1 MICTKRLSRATLSCL
16 CWAVACQQPSQSA
29 SDAPPKPTQSKRADD
44 AERGDRAEHAD
55 KGKHA
60 EHGEEPARVVRLSPA
75 AVERVGIRLATVEAA
90 AIAGGLTVPAEIV
103 AEPDR
108 VAHVSSVVSGQIS
121 RVSASVGDR
130 VKAGQILTT
139 IRSVALGAARADAA
153 RARVSVDVAQTNFR
167 RQQELKR
174 EGIGAQRHFLEAR
187 AELSRAQAELTAAER
202 ALEVYGRGGSGSE
215 VRLRSPI
222 AGRVVS
228 RHATVGEVVSPSD
241 VLFEI
246 TDISKVWAVGRVYQ
260 QNAGQLKEGMA
271 ATLTLQALPGRTFAG
286 QLDYV
291 APRLD
296 EVTRTLPIH
305 MTLDNPEGLLR
316 PGLFGN
322 LSLRA
327 MAERDAQGTP
337 IVRVSALQRVG
348 SDTVV
353 FTPGAEPGE
362 FHAISVGVGSRSG
375 GVATVISGLSV
386 GARYVADGA
395 FVLKSELSR
404 DEIGHAD

>member
-1 MICTKRLSRATLSCL
+1 MICTKRLSRATLFCL
-16 CWAVACQQPSQSA
+16 CWALACQQPSQSA
-29 SDAPPKPTQSKRADD
+29 SDAPTKPAQSKRA
-44 AERGDRAEHAD
+44 GDTEGGEHAD
-55 KGKHA
+55 EGKHA
-60 EHGEEPARVVRLSPA
+60 ERGEKPARVVRLSA
-75 AVERVGIRLATVEAA
+75 EAVERVGIRLATVEAA
-90 AIAGGLTVPAEIV
+90 AMAGGLTVPAEIV

-130 VKAGQILTT
+130 VKAGQTLST

-153 RARVSVDVAQTNFR
+153 RAQASEDVAQANFQ

-222 AGRVVS
+222 AGRVVL

-260 QNAGQLKEGMA
+260 QNAGQLKEGMT

-296 EVTRTLPIH
+296 EATRTLPIH
-305 MTLDNPEGLLR
+305 MALDNPEGLLR
-316 PGLFGN
+316 PGLFGS
-322 LSLRA
+322 LSLST
-327 MAERDAQGTP
+327 MVEQNGQGIP
-337 IVRVSALQRVG
+337 IVQVSALQRVG

-362 FHAISVGVGSRSG
+362 YRAISVGVGSRSG
-375 GVATVISGLSV
+375 GVATVISGLPV

-404 DEIGHAD
+404 GQLGEGHAH